1 MSIVKNLKNTEIS
14 IEKAEVL
21 RYLRYK
27 GQEIE
32 SSFSEKIDL
41 AIEQTRSIITP
52 RAVYERYPLKFFEDR
67 IEVEGT
73 NLVLKS
79 KDISKLLRGCDE
91 CILFAATIG
100 TKVEMETRK
109 AEYVDLAKSII
120 MDSAATTFVERTCD
134 YVQEIIE
141 KEVEKSGKYITMR
154 YSPGYGDL
162 PLECGK
168 EILNILQSQKKIGL
182 TTSSSGLMIPRKS
195 VSAII
200 GIYDSSKDDDIDKYN
215 KVKKGKKSC
224 LECPNYNNCIYR
236 RESGGACYG
245 N

>member
-1 MSIVKNLKNTEIS
+1 
-14 IEKAEVL
+14 
-21 RYLRYK
+21 
-27 GQEIE
+27 
-32 SSFSEKIDL
+32 
-41 AIEQTRSIITP
+41 
-52 RAVYERYPLKFFEDR
+52 
-67 IEVEGT
+67 
-73 NLVLKS
+73 
-79 KDISKLLRGCDE
+79 
-91 CILFAATIG
+91 
-100 TKVEMETRK
+100 METRK
-109 AEYVDLAKSII
+109 AEYVNLAKSII

-141 KEVEKSGKYITMR
+141 KEVKKSGKYITMR

>member
-109 AEYVDLAKSII
+109 AEYVDLTKSII

-168 EILNILQSQKKIGL
+168 EMNILQSQNKIGL

-200 GIYDSSKDDDIDKYN
+200 GIYDSSKDKDN

-224 LECPNYNNCIYR
+224 LECPNYNSCIYR
-236 RESGGACYG
+236 RENGGACYG

>member
-14 IEKAEVL
+14 IEKSEVL

-27 GQEIE
+27 NQEIN

-52 RAVYERYPLKFFEDR
+52 RAVYEIYPLKFFEDR

-73 NLVLKS
+73 NLVFNS
-79 KDISKLLRGCDE
+79 KDILRLLRYCE
-91 CILFAATIG
+91 SCVLMAATIG
-100 TKVEMETRK
+100 TNIEMEIRK
-109 AEYVDLAKSII
+109 SEYIDLAGSLII
-120 MDSAATTFVERTCD
+120 DSAATTFVERTCD
-134 YVQEIIE
+134 QIQNIIE
-141 KEVEKSGKYITMR
+141 KDAKDNGKNLTMR
-154 YSPGYGDL
+154 YSPGYGDF

-182 TTSSSGLMIPRKS
+182 TSSSSGIMIPRKS

-200 GIYDSSKDDDIDKYN
+200 GIYDSSKDKDN

-236 RESGGACYG
+236 RENGGSCYG

>member
-27 GQEIE
+27 GQEID

-41 AIEQTRSIITP
+41 AIEQTKSIITP
-52 RAVYERYPLKFFEDR
+52 RAVYGIYPLKFFEDR

-73 NLVLKS
+73 SLVFNS
-79 KDISKLLRGCDE
+79 KDISRLLRDCDE

-109 AEYVDLAKSII
+109 AEYVDLAKSLI

-134 YVQEIIE
+134 YIQEIIE
-141 KEVEKSGKYITMR
+141 KDVEKSGKCITMR

-162 PLECGK
+162 PIECGK

-182 TTSSSGLMIPRKS
+182 TTSDSGLMIPRKS

-200 GIYDSSKDDDIDKYN
+200 GIYDSSKDDNVDKDN

-224 LECPNYNNCIYR
+224 LDCPNYNNCIYR
-236 RESGGACYG
+236 RESGGSCYG

>member
-1 MSIVKNLKNTEIS
+1 MSIVKNLKNTEIP

-73 NLVLKS
+73 NLVFKS
-79 KDISKLLRGCDE
+79 KDISKLLRGCKE

-120 MDSAATTFVERTCD
+120 MDSAATTFVEQTCD

-141 KEVEKSGKYITMR
+141 KEVKENGKCITMR